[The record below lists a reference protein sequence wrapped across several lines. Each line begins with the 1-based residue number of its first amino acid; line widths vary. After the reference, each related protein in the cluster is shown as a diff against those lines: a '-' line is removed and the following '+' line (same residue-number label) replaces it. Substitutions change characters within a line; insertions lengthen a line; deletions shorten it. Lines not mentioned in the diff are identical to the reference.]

1 MNFDI
6 ISFLQCFSLAL
17 LETLFILAITYG
29 LIKHCSCTFSLVLP
43 KAFFFTFVKSIF
55 TYIDSDHI
63 LFSILP
69 LLAHI
74 ILIYSLTKETIMHSI
89 YIAIISYICILVLQ
103 LIIIIAFRFT
113 AINQDSYI
121 VQVFANI
128 ATLILSILLAH
139 FLPIYHIYNFM
150 VRKDIA
156 FRFFLGNTFVV
167 VFFVQYLVV
176 AHLSHF
182 IYYFI
187 TIIIVVGL
195 LVFVNVELLRSRV
208 IVDKQKAIIDNY
220 NKYLPIVDEL
230 IEQVRGRQHSY
241 DNNIQSLSALAM
253 TCNDYESLRSE
264 LLKNID
270 VMSHSDLPIFLLKF
284 NLKLLSG
291 LLFQK
296 YSVAAKQGIHMD
308 FTIKNYNIQSAVP
321 EYIIVEAVGILMDN
335 AIEASS
341 ENDTIYITIDCTQNK
356 FHFHIMNV
364 GPTFT
369 SEFYKNIFTRGYT
382 TKSSTGRNHGLGL
395 NHLLEMSKKYN
406 GRLGVG
412 NEQRRGTEYLFFSID
427 L

>member
-1 MNFDI
+1 MDFDI
-6 ISFLQCFSLAL
+6 ILLLQNLACCF
-17 LETLFILAITYG
+17 LETIFFSVLAYAVTQSKPTDILHNLIKMAIFSAILAALSYVG
-29 LIKHCSCTFSLVLP
+29 NSSL
-43 KAFFFTFVKSIF
+43 FFR
-55 TYIDSDHI
+55 
-63 LFSILP
+63 
-69 LLAHI
+69 A
-74 ILIYSLTKETIMHSI
+74 ILIFVTIIFFYSLLGINFVHSI
-89 YIAIISYICILVLQ
+89 YVFIISYICTLVIQLCIILV
-103 LIIIIAFRFT
+103 FTFT
-113 AINQDSYI
+113 ATMQDTFVI
-121 VQVFANI
+121 QLFANI
-128 ATLILSILLAH
+128 LTIVGAIIVRKWVPIHLVYRFILK
-139 FLPIYHIYNFM
+139 
-150 VRKDIA
+150 KDIA
-156 FRFFLGNTFVV
+156 FRFFLGNTFVII
-167 VFFVQYLVV
+167 FLINYLVV

-230 IEQVRGRQHSY
+230 IEQVRGRQHGY